1 MKLGFIGSG
10 KMAAALVEGVLHA
23 GVFAKGDILITDRY
37 EAAVKALVKKC
48 RVKSVPDN
56 ATLVAQSDVIVCCVK
71 PGDAAALAAALD
83 AALAMPH
90 AARAAMGAAARAS
103 VQARYTTAALQDAT
117 IEAYRA
123 VLG

>member
-1 MKLGFIGSG
+1 MPVKLFTSAGS
-10 KMAAALVEGVLHA
+10 VA
-23 GVFAKGDILITDRY
+23 GVASD
-37 EAAVKALVKKC
+37 AA
-48 RVKSVPDN
+48 RVTPKRSERTIEHGV
-56 ATLVAQSDVIVCCVK
+56 TGMRVK